1 MKVLSTIVYIP
12 FSLAIFDIASISVIS
27 IRGLVGV
34 SIYIAFTFSFMLFFT
49 SSRLEVSTIEY
60 LILKLLNTLSK
71 TLKVPPY
78 TLFEITIS
86 SPDLNSDNTA
96 VIAANPE
103 AKAKPL
109 YPSSSSAASFF

>member
-1 MKVLSTIVYIP
+1 
-12 FSLAIFDIASISVIS
+12 
-27 IRGLVGV
+27 
-34 SIYIAFTFSFMLFFT
+34 MLFFT
-49 SSRLEVSTIEY
+49 SSKLEVSTIEY
-60 LILKLLNTLSK
+60 LISKWLKTLSK

-109 YPSSSSAASFF
+109 